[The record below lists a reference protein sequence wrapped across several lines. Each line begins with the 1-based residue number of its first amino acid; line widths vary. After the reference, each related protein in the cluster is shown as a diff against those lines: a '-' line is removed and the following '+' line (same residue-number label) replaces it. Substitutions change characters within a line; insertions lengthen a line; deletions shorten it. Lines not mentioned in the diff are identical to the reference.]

1 MRTPVRRDGRDAPVV
16 ILGGGLTGLSAAFHL
31 GDVPSVVVEREA
43 EPGGLCRSFREDG
56 FTFDCTG
63 HLLHLREPR
72 YQALVESLLPGAMAR
87 HDRRALV
94 HSHGVETDYPFQANL
109 HGLPKGVVK
118 ECVAGFVE
126 ALVRRER
133 AGDPDPARASF
144 REWVEAVFGR
154 GIAAHFMLPYNA
166 KLWRTDLEEIE
177 CGWVSW
183 SIPRPTLSE
192 VLEGALGATVRGLGY
207 NPTFLYPRA
216 GGIRALPDAFA
227 RRLERSGAA
236 ELRTGCEVAA
246 IDARARTVRLAS
258 GGTLP
263 YERLIS
269 TLPLDALLR
278 ACSGLPETIGP
289 LGRALRAVRVL
300 NICLGVDRAEV
311 SRAHWIYFPE
321 PETSFYRIGFPSNL
335 APGMAPRGCS
345 SVWAER
351 SLLRDEPFDPEGVVQ
366 ETIAD
371 LRRAG
376 ILHASDRV
384 VHAKVGVLD
393 PAYVVYDRHRA
404 AHLPAILA
412 TLRAHGIDSVG
423 RFGAWEYASMEGA
436 MRAGAEAAD
445 RARAALGLLAPEARR
460 KTA

>member
-1 MRTPVRRDGRDAPVV
+1 MRRGGGASAPVV

-31 GDVPSVVVEREA
+31 GDVGSVVVEREA

-63 HLLHLREPR
+63 HLLHLREAR
-72 YQALVESLLPGAMAR
+72 FQALVERLLPGTMAR
-87 HDRRALV
+87 HERRALV

-109 HGLPKGVVK
+109 RGLPATVVK

-126 ALVRRER
+126 ALLRRER
-133 AGDPDPARASF
+133 AGDPDPARATF
-144 REWVEAVFGR
+144 REWVGAVFGR

-166 KLWRTDLEEIE
+166 KLWRVDLDEIE

-183 SIPRPTLSE
+183 SIPRPTLAE

-207 NPTFLYPRA
+207 NPSFLYPRA

-227 RRLERSGAA
+227 RRLLDTGGAD
-236 ELRTGCEVAA
+236 LRTGCVVEA
-246 IDARARTVRLAS
+246 IDAHARTVRLAS
-258 GGTLP
+258 GATLP

-278 ACSGLPETIGP
+278 LCSGLPEAVGTA
-289 LGRALRAVRVL
+289 GRALRAVRVL
-300 NICLGVDRAEV
+300 NICLGIDRPEV

-321 PETSFYRIGFPSNL
+321 PEISFYRIGFPSNL

-345 SVWAER
+345 SLWAEK
-351 SLLRDEPFDPEGVVQ
+351 SLLRDEPFDPRTVVE

-371 LRRAG
+371 LRRSG
-376 ILHASDRV
+376 ILRAADRI
-384 VHAKVGVLD
+384 VHSKVGVLD
-393 PAYVVYDRHRA
+393 PAYVIYDRHRA
-404 AHLPAILA
+404 EHLPAILTA
-412 TLRAHGIDSVG
+412 LRAHGIESCG

-445 RARAALGLLAPEARR
+445 RTRAALGLEPPEARR
-460 KTA
+460 KSA